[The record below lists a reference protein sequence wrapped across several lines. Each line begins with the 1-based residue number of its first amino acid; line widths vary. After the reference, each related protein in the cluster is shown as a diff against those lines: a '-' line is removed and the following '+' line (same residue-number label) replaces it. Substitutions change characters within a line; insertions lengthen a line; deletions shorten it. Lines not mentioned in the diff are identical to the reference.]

1 MKKKISFFIII
12 IVLIVNIY
20 NKNDDID
27 DLIENYDLKYEEY
40 LKNFIKNYLKEND
53 LLENERL
60 IGPGEMKKIFID
72 IMMEGISIDDVDEYT
87 KEMNEELA
95 RIFIPKYYSKKKE
108 IRGKDI
114 YDLIDIN
121 EIKQKYYQLNGEIPF
136 IEDDD
141 NDNIYNNDL

>member
-1 MKKKISFFIII
+1 MKKNISFFIII
-12 IVLIVNIY
+12 NVLIVNIL

-72 IMMEGISIDDVDEYT
+72 ILMEGISIDDVDEYT

-95 RIFIPKYYSKKKE
+95 RIFISKYYSKKKE

-141 NDNIYNNDL
+141 NENIYNNDL

>member
-1 MKKKISFFIII
+1 MFFIII
-12 IVLIVNIY
+12 TVSIVNIL

-27 DLIENYDLKYEEY
+27 DLIEKYDLKYEEY
-40 LKNFIKNYLKEND
+40 LKNYIKNYLKEND

-72 IMMEGISIDDVDEYT
+72 ILLEGTSINDVDEYT

-95 RIFIPKYYSKKKE
+95 RLFIPKYYHRKKE

-136 IEDDD
+136 FEDDD
-141 NDNIYNNDL
+141 ENIYNNDL

>member
-1 MKKKISFFIII
+1 MKKNISFFIII
-12 IVLIVNIY
+12 NVLIVNIL

-95 RIFIPKYYSKKKE
+95 RIFISKYYSKKKE